1 MDNTTILKFK
11 NLSISTM
18 NGFLEEVYDLP
29 VMYTFLAIDAVALIF
44 PIIFLKKWFDN
55 KAKNEKLTVMIV
67 FTDW

>member
-1 MDNTTILKFK
+1 
-11 NLSISTM
+11 M
-18 NGFLEEVYDLP
+18 NGFLEEIYDLP
-29 VMYTFLAIDAVALIF
+29 VMYTFLAIDAVGLIF